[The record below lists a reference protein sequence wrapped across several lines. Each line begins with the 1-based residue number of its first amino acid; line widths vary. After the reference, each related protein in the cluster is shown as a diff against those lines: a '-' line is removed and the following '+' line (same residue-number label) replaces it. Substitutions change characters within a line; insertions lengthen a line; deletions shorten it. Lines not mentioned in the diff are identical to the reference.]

1 MSDYNQTTIIV
12 VLITLLTGV
21 VASLLA
27 IVVARITD
35 GRWPDKD
42 TALAL
47 VRVFVGGGFAF
58 VLVAIVYRYL
68 LR

>member
-1 MSDYNQTTIIV
+1 MSDYNQTTIILS
-12 VLITLLTGV
+12 LILMCTGV
-21 VASLLA
+21 VGSLLA
-27 IVVARITD
+27 IVSARITD

-42 TALAL
+42 TALSL

-58 VLVAIVYRYL
+58 VLLAILYRYV